1 VSALAAAPP
10 ATVTTA
16 PPATVTTAPPAATQL
31 VVRADTGGVVVLDL
45 DRWDRPASG
54 EEQALLTGVQ
64 GPVIDLGCGPGRLV
78 VDLAARRVP
87 VLGIDLSPDA
97 VDLARRRGATVLQRD
112 LFGDLPDEG
121 RWATVLLFDGNIGI
135 GGDPVRLL
143 RRCRRLTARTG
154 RLLVEV
160 GPPGVGWRRASAWLV
175 RDGRRSAAFPW
186 AVVGADAVVGLGRAA
201 GLTVTSLHETISG
214 RCFAG
219 MQTVRS

>member
-1 VSALAAAPP
+1 MTAVA
-10 ATVTTA
+10 TA
-16 PPATVTTAPPAATQL
+16 PPSTALTTPPAAATQL
-31 VVRADTGGVVVLDL
+31 CVRADTGGGVVLDL
-45 DRWDRPASG
+45 DLWDRPASS
-54 EEQALLTGVQ
+54 EERALLAGVE

-78 VDLAARRVP
+78 VDLAARRVSA
-87 VLGIDLSPDA
+87 LGVDVSPDA

-112 LFGDLPDEG
+112 LFGELPYEG

-186 AVVGADAVVGLGRAA
+186 AVVGADAVEGLGRSA
-201 GLTVTSLHETISG
+201 GIAVTALHETPSG
-214 RCFAG
+214 RWFAA
-219 MQTVRS
+219 MQAVP

>member
-1 VSALAAAPP
+1 MNAVATATAFGPRRLPP
-10 ATVTTA
+10 PVAT
-16 PPATVTTAPPAATQL
+16 TQL
-31 VVRADTGGVVVLDL
+31 VVRADTGEAVVLDL
-45 DRWDRPASG
+45 DRWDRPASD
-54 EEQALLTGVQ
+54 EERDLLAGVE

-87 VLGIDLSPDA
+87 ALGVDFSPDA

-121 RWATVLLFDGNIGI
+121 RWATVLLFDGNVGI

-143 RRCRRLTARTG
+143 RRCRRLTAPTG

-186 AVVGADAVVGLGRAA
+186 AVVGADAIVGLGRGA
-201 GLTVTSLHETISG
+201 GLAVSSLHETGSG
-214 RCFAG
+214 RWFAG
-219 MQTVRS
+219 MQAVST

>member
-1 VSALAAAPP
+1 MTAV
-10 ATVTTA
+10 VTA
-16 PPATVTTAPPAATQL
+16 PAAAATQL
-31 VVRADTGGVVVLDL
+31 VVRADTAEAVVLDL
-45 DRWDRPASG
+45 DRWNRPASG
-54 EEQALLTGVQ
+54 EERALLSAVE

-87 VLGIDLSPDA
+87 VLGVDVSPDA
-97 VDLARRRGATVLQRD
+97 VDLARRRGAAVLQRD

-143 RRCRRLTARTG
+143 RRCRRLTARAG

-186 AVVGADAVVGLGRAA
+186 AIVGADAVEGLSRAA
-201 GLTVTSLHETISG
+201 GLAVTTLLETASG
-214 RCFAG
+214 RWFAG
-219 MQTVRS
+219 MQAVSP

>member
-1 VSALAAAPP
+1 VTAVVTATAFGPRRPPPP
-10 ATVTTA
+10 ATT
-16 PPATVTTAPPAATQL
+16 TQL
-31 VVRADTGGVVVLDL
+31 VVRADTGEVVVLDL
-45 DRWDRPASG
+45 DRWDTPASG
-54 EEQALLTGVQ
+54 EERALLSGVE

-87 VLGIDLSPDA
+87 VLGIDFSPDA
-97 VDLARRRGATVLQRD
+97 VDLARRRGAAVLQRD

-143 RRCRRLTARTG
+143 RRCRRLTARAG

-160 GPPGVGWRRASAWLV
+160 GPPGVGWRRVSAWLV
-175 RDGRRSAAFPW
+175 RDGLRSAAFPW
-186 AVVGADAVVGLGRAA
+186 AVVGADAAEGLARAA
-201 GLTVTSLHETISG
+201 GLAVTSFHETASG

-219 MQTVRS
+219 MQAAP

>member
-1 VSALAAAPP
+1 MTALAAAPP
-10 ATVTTA
+10 AATTA
-16 PPATVTTAPPAATQL
+16 AQV
-31 VVRADTGGVVVLDL
+31 VVRGDTGEAFVLDL

-54 EEQALLTGVQ
+54 EERALLAGVE

-87 VLGIDLSPDA
+87 ALGIDLSPDA

-121 RWATVLLFDGNIGI
+121 RWSTALLFDGNIGI

-154 RLLVEV
+154 RVLVEV
-160 GPPGVGWRRASAWLV
+160 GPPGVGWRRASARLV

-186 AVVGADAVVGLGRAA
+186 AVVGADAVGGLGRSA
-201 GLTVTSLHETISG
+201 GLAVTTLRETPSG
-214 RCFAG
+214 RWFAA
-219 MQTVRS
+219 MRALPDLDLRAS